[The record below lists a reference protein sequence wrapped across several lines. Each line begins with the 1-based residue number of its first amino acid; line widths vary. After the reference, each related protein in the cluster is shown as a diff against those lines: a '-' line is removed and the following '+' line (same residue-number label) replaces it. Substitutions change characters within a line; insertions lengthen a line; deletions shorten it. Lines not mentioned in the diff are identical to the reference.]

1 MRECDLPHWEDSWSL
16 SCVSSLHSC
25 DSCLMREMATRR
37 SDRSFKCPLCA
48 RVGRDRAVVQAYME
62 EKTLDEL
69 ICETDTSVRKE
80 VMEV

>member
-1 MRECDLPHWEDSWSL
+1 
-16 SCVSSLHSC
+16 
-25 DSCLMREMATRR
+25 
-37 SDRSFKCPLCA
+37 
-48 RVGRDRAVVQAYME
+48 VVQAYME

>member
-1 MRECDLPHWEDSWSL
+1 
-16 SCVSSLHSC
+16 
-25 DSCLMREMATRR
+25 MREMATRR

-48 RVGRDRAVVQAYME
+48 RLGRDRAVVQAYME